1 LLIVQFEM
9 MIADVDHSA
18 LLIRASKTVLLATQT
33 ILNVYS
39 TQKMGAKGTRLSQV
53 LASCYI
59 HVLTPYYSRASSK
72 AFADGLCRRIE
83 QLENMLQQQSA
94 LSNVQNHEHISITS
108 RLPEENMGFEIS
120 TNIGMSET
128 GDSEEP
134 PPYNHPS
141 TEFQPLQSNST
152 IQELPEQDP
161 EPPWTEPPQSKAMVR
176 KLVPCPVRFDMS
188 SGRVRF
194 FGPTTGMNLLSE
206 TTMNKSL
213 ERQESHW
220 PIALLVN
227 DLSPEAHDYLIG
239 LYWSCHN
246 SVFHLIHKDAFYD
259 DRERGGTQ
267 FYSLFLHLCML
278 AVGFRYSDKD
288 RQDMQRLLPSS
299 NAESTLHAKARS
311 LARLELER
319 PGGIPSIQALF
330 LLGDLEC
337 MLGRDDTGWM
347 YAGR

>member
-1 LLIVQFEM
+1 
-9 MIADVDHSA
+9 
-18 LLIRASKTVLLATQT
+18 
-33 ILNVYS
+33 
-39 TQKMGAKGTRLSQV
+39 
-53 LASCYI
+53 
-59 HVLTPYYSRASSK
+59 
-72 AFADGLCRRIE
+72 
-83 QLENMLQQQSA
+83 MLQQQSA
-94 LSNVQNHEHISITS
+94 LSNVQNQDHIETTS
-108 RLPEENMGFEIS
+108 QLQEENIVFGMS
-120 TNIGMSET
+120 TNIDMSET
-128 GDSEEP
+128 GGGEEP
-134 PPYNHPS
+134 PPYNDQP
-141 TEFQPLQSNST
+141 TEFQPMNQNSAT
-152 IQELPEQDP
+152 NERPEQEV
-161 EPPWTEPPQSKAMVR
+161 EPPWSEPPLSKAMVR

-194 FGPTTGMNLLSE
+194 FGPTTGMSILSE

-220 PIALLVN
+220 PIALLIN

-246 SVFHLIHKDAFYD
+246 SVFHLVHKDAFYD

-267 FYSLFLHLCML
+267 FYSVFLHLCML

-288 RQDMQRLLPSS
+288 RQDMQRLRPSS
-299 NAESTLHAKARS
+299 HAESTLHAKARH

-337 MLGRDDTGWM
+337 MIGRDDTGWM
-347 YAGR
+347 YAGMWLS